1 LDEPDNEVFWTK
13 QVAEAIG
20 VHKNTILNWIR
31 EGKVPDVRRDWKGY
45 RIWTRKDVENLLKVK
60 SRKRQLELGLWS
72 VEEDPASDPG
82 GIENG

>member
-1 LDEPDNEVFWTK
+1 MTNIDTTGEETFWTK
-13 QVAEAIG
+13 EVADVIG

-45 RIWTRKDVENLLKVK
+45 RIWTSKDIEKLLKVK

-72 VEEDPASDPG
+72 VEE
-82 GIENG
+82 